1 MKKQTSDLTKELPI
15 DYKPS
20 VALTNYLELCSE
32 PKLAD
37 PYMQKITQED
47 YLWLEV
53 IYKEYLKENIISQKD
68 IDELGIDRIAEKT
81 LNIGGA
87 KFPSPESND
96 LEKEI
101 FLEVVLSDPYEYILN
116 KDPTLGT
123 ISKEYLP
130 INVLNRLAEDYA
142 NSENYDSA
150 DFCDQTS
157 DRLNEEL
164 KNKYKLRY
172 DIIEVWDKTNNYL
185 KNNPSELSKLK
196 KNYSDRVQQRIKEK
210 AAWGKYYSLAK
221 GSPMQ
226 KTLGAAV
233 AAISDGYSTESVKQM
248 IIEYA
253 SSRATKENREVLME
267 RTDLIINKA
276 IYQSSQSKNSDK
288 TPQIATK
295 LQKEPTLELNEEL
308 S

>member
-1 MKKQTSDLTKELPI
+1 M
-15 DYKPS
+15 
-20 VALTNYLELCSE
+20 
-32 PKLAD
+32 
-37 PYMQKITQED
+37 
-47 YLWLEV
+47 
-53 IYKEYLKENIISQKD
+53 
-68 IDELGIDRIAEKT
+68 
-81 LNIGGA
+81 
-87 KFPSPESND
+87 
-96 LEKEI
+96 
-101 FLEVVLSDPYEYILN
+101 
-116 KDPTLGT
+116 
-123 ISKEYLP
+123 
-130 INVLNRLAEDYA
+130 AEDYA

-248 IIEYA
+248 IVEYA
-253 SSRATKENREVLME
+253 PSRATKENREVLME
-267 RTDLIINKA
+267 RADLIINKA
-276 IYQSSQSKNSDK
+276 TYSLSQSKNSDK
-288 TPQIATK
+288 TPQITALLK
-295 LQKEPTLELNEEL
+295 KESVLELNRE
-308 S
+308 